1 MSVYKHPAYFSL
13 FFLDAFI
20 PSPNKTIHENTTS
33 HYSHLLDSIFFFS
46 TIIDDNARND
56 FVSKRSKAMG
66 VCGQIIKDLPNSSSS
81 SLDRDFLIFL
91 QNFLKLVINL
101 PPNESIVFPGGWLR
115 PESTHLLLYI
125 LRNDG
130 NEYTFTVC
138 NTGNGGGDESGLE
151 YHPASFS
158 PSTGKLERNLALSI
172 HSIPK
177 SKLTDSSF
185 WSFLFRL
192 QIYPSSHN
200 GASVL
205 YTKLL
210 PSLNNLP
217 LRANLGSKTADGK
230 LAESYHNLA
239 LLAFTTDASEGANGS
254 HFNTLTVM
262 ESAIT
267 ASLNE
272 MAGTPPGR

>member
-1 MSVYKHPAYFSL
+1 
-13 FFLDAFI
+13 
-20 PSPNKTIHENTTS
+20 
-33 HYSHLLDSIFFFS
+33 
-46 TIIDDNARND
+46 
-56 FVSKRSKAMG
+56 MG

-91 QNFLKLVINL
+91 QNF
-101 PPNESIVFPGGWLR
+101 GTTR
-115 PESTHLLLYI
+115 
-125 LRNDG
+125 R
-130 NEYTFTVC
+130 
-138 NTGNGGGDESGLE
+138 
-151 YHPASFS
+151 ASS

-217 LRANLGSKTADGK
+217 LRANLGSKTAIPPEFKQVPDGK

-254 HFNTLTVM
+254 HFNTL
-262 ESAIT
+262 AIT
-267 ASLNE
+267 ASLSE